1 MMRVRAVRVV
11 VVLVAVGLVPIMAG
25 TGRAAA
31 TSCEGS
37 DRVRVPGAER
47 QLVTCLDDLTTP
59 SLVAAGRT
67 VPADWAGLNAA
78 GTVNPTGVP
87 GIQVD
92 GYFPDTST
100 FNTNNGWN
108 HDAQFVLRFPEHW
121 NGKLVV
127 TGAPGVRR
135 QYALDFLISD
145 WVLAQGYAFASTD
158 KGNSGVTFFSD
169 GATPGDAIAE
179 WNHRVT
185 ELTIAA
191 KLTALQRYGRL
202 PSRTYM
208 TGISNGGYLTRWQLE
223 NRAWL
228 YSGGVDWEGTLFRA
242 DGPNLLTYLPTAL
255 REYPAY
261 RDTGSE
267 AARQA
272 MLDAGFAPGSE
283 FLWDFHY
290 NVYWDVTQRIY
301 REEFDPA
308 YDGDLQAGIPFCA
321 PGTPACDADYDYFS
335 RPPEVRA
342 AVAEV
347 ELTGRIRR
355 PLLTLHGDLDAL
367 LPIATDSDVY
377 AGLIAGAGRGRLHR
391 YYVVED
397 GTHVDSLYD
406 AFPDRLRP
414 ILPCYRTAFSALDA
428 WVETGQRPPAS
439 TTIARPADG
448 DLVNSCAF

>member
-1 MMRVRAVRVV
+1 MRRRAVHAV
-11 VVLVAVGLVPIMAG
+11 VVLVAVGLVPILAG
-25 TGRAAA
+25 TSGAEG
-31 TSCEGS
+31 TSCAG

-59 SLVAAGRT
+59 NLIATGRT
-67 VPADWAGLNAA
+67 VPADWARLNAA

-87 GIQVD
+87 GLQVD
-92 GYFPDTST
+92 GYFPDSST

-108 HDAQFVLRFPEHW
+108 HDAQFVLRFPEDW

-158 KGNSGVTFFSD
+158 KGNSGVNFFTD
-169 GATPGDAIAE
+169 GAEPGDAIVE
-179 WNHRVT
+179 WNDRVT
-185 ELTIAA
+185 QLTVAA
-191 KLTALQRYGRL
+191 QLTALQRYGRL

-223 NRAWL
+223 NRPWL

-242 DGPNLLTYLPTAL
+242 EGPNLLTYLPTAL

-261 RDTGSE
+261 RDSGSE

-272 MLDAGFAPGSE
+272 ILDAGFSPGSE

-290 NVYWDVTQRIY
+290 RVYWDLTQRIY

-308 YDGDLQAGIPFCA
+308 YDGDLQAGVPFCA
-321 PGTPACDADYDYFS
+321 PGTPACDADYDYFA
-335 RPPEVRA
+335 RPQQVRD
-342 AVAEV
+342 AVARV
-347 ELTGRIRR
+347 ELTGRLRR
-355 PLLTLHGDLDAL
+355 PMLTLHGDLDTL

-377 AGLIAGAGRGRLHR
+377 ADLIGDAGRGRLHR

-406 AFPDRLRP
+406 VYPDQLRP
-414 ILPCYRTAFSALDA
+414 ILPCYRSAFDALTA
-428 WVETGQRPPAS
+428 WVETGAPPPDS
-439 TTIARPADG
+439 TTIARSADR
-448 DLVNSCAF
+448 DLVNACAL